1 MRIAF
6 IGQKGIPAIGEGVE
20 KHVENLAVRLAEMGH
35 EVFVYTRNDYAGK
48 KLKEYEGVNLIHL
61 PCLKNKN
68 LETISHVFVS
78 SLHSIF
84 QKYDVIHYQ
93 SIGPASLC
101 FLPKFFKRKSL
112 VVTTFH
118 SRDYL
123 DKNRGI
129 FAKKYLKFSEKIACK
144 FSDRVIVIS
153 KNIRNYVFSKYKVK
167 TTCIPNGSLIAF
179 NPSMKALERW
189 ELKENKYVLSVGKF
203 SKKKGVQN
211 LVEAFKKLEDTTK
224 LPNGMKLMIVIDDD
238 EKCVKEFE
246 RMTGGRKNIIFSH
259 NQTRATLEQ
268 LFSHAYLFVQPFE
281 SEGLSIPLLEAMGY
295 GLAVLSANDPESKEV
310 LGNSGTLF
318 NPNSHKDLEDKLAF
332 LLNKSQAIDKMGKLS
347 KERIQKEFSWE
358 QATRKNLRIYELN
371 QKSTK
376 KIFLKKIEAQ
386 HKSYV

>member
-35 EVFVYTRNDYAGK
+35 DVFVYTRSDYTEKNLK
-48 KLKEYEGVNLIHL
+48 KYEGVNLIHL
-61 PCLKNKN
+61 PYLKNRN
-68 LETISHVFVS
+68 LETISHVFLS
-78 SLHSIF
+78 SLHAIF

-101 FLPKFFKRKSL
+101 FVPKFFKRKTL
-112 VVTTFH
+112 FVTTFH

-144 FSDRVIVIS
+144 FSDKMIVVS
-153 KNIRNYVFSKYKVK
+153 KNIRNYVFSKYQMKANY
-167 TTCIPNGSLIAF
+167 IPNGSLIAF
-179 NPSMKALERW
+179 NSSVKALERW
-189 ELKENKYVLSVGKF
+189 GLKDKKYVLSIGKS
-203 SKKKGVQN
+203 SKKKEIEN
-211 LVEAFKKLEDTTK
+211 LIEAFKKLEDTTK
-224 LPNGMKLMIVIDDD
+224 LPNGMKLVVVVDDR
-238 EKCVKEFE
+238 EGCVKEFE
-246 RMTGGRKNIIFSH
+246 RMAGERKNIIFSH

-295 GLAVLSANDPESKEV
+295 GLAVLSSNDSESTEV
-310 LGNSGTLF
+310 LGNSGFLF
-318 NPNSHKDLEDKLAF
+318 NPNSHKDLEEKLAF
-332 LLNKSQAIDKMGKLS
+332 LLNKSQAIEKMGRLS

-358 QATRKNLRIYELN
+358 QAARKNLRIYELN

-376 KIFLKKIEAQ
+376 KIFLKKMETQ